1 MKRLILPTVI
11 FFLSFANSST
21 FAQIK
26 IGNNPNTINS
36 NSILE
41 LESTNKGLLI
51 PRVVLNSLSSVSPL
65 TGTVPAGMLIYS
77 SGGAVLDGFYF
88 WNGTSWLSVLT
99 DGKAFINNGNS
110 FGTTARLGTNDNQS
124 LLIETNGND
133 RMKIDSLGNVGIGIS
148 TPQTLLHLHNPTT
161 LTGSYPLIQLTTG
174 FTHST
179 ATDGFSIGLE
189 KVSSA
194 YNVQFKTMET
204 GNIEFYGGSS
214 EAMYIKSTGY
224 VGIGN
229 SASTPNSTLQVGGSM
244 SVPIVTKTSTYTAT
258 ASDYTILCNT
268 GSMTVN
274 LPQAS
279 TVTGRIYVI
288 KKISSNSGTITI
300 APYSSETIDGQS
312 TNTNIYSRWAS
323 LTIQSDGSNWFIL
336 SSFNIGGG

>member
-1 MKRLILPTVI
+1 MKRLILPAI
-11 FFLSFANSST
+11 ICFLFLANSPSY
-21 FAQIK
+21 AQIK
-26 IGNNPNTINS
+26 VGNNPNTINS

-51 PRVVLNSLSSVSPL
+51 PRIVLNSLSSVSPL

-77 SGGAVLDGFYF
+77 SGGSVSDGFYF

-99 DGKAFINNGNS
+99 QNNAFINNGNS
-110 FGTTARLGTNDNQS
+110 FATTARLGTNDNQS
-124 LLIETNGND
+124 IFIETNGND

-161 LTGSYPLIQLTTG
+161 LTGSYPLLQLTTG

-179 ATDGFSIGLE
+179 ATDGFTIGLE
-189 KVSSA
+189 NVSSA

-204 GNIEFYGGSS
+204 GNIEFYGGGS

-229 SASTPNSTLQVGGSM
+229 SASSPNSTLQVSGSI
-244 SVPIVTKTSTYTAT
+244 SLPIVTKTSTYTAT
-258 ASDYTILCNT
+258 TSDYTILCNIGT
-268 GSMTVN
+268 MTVN

-288 KKISSNSGTITI
+288 KKISSSSGTITI
-300 APYSSETIDGQS
+300 DAYGSDTIDGQS
-312 TNTNIYSRWAS
+312 TNTNIYSRWSS
-323 LTIQSDGSNWFIL
+323 LTIQSDSSNWFIL
-336 SSFNIGGG
+336 SSFNIGCG